1 MENILKIEDDYY
13 LNLEDTNQYHLSI
26 LKKFSY
32 RPALPL
38 RKMGL
43 PFTKI
48 NQEQI
53 EDFFIESNNYD
64 IYWDYFPFSN
74 NLHVQQNFIN
84 MAIFIPSVL
93 QPESYKNNNNILKV
107 LNSNNFMDC
116 YKKIIKLA
124 GQDENKLILV
134 STKRYYVPENYTH
147 KVFDIEK
154 AKYGY
159 YIVPHINIYADYA
172 NLEGKF
178 LCELTG
184 TMIS

>member
-13 LNLEDTNQYHLSI
+13 LNLEDVNEYQLSI
-26 LKKFSY
+26 FKKFLY

-43 PFTKI
+43 FLNKI

-53 EDFFIESNNYD
+53 EEFFNKNNNNNYNYD
-64 IYWDYFPFSN
+64 VYWDYFSFSN

-84 MAIFIPSVL
+84 MAIFIPPVL

-107 LNSNNFMDC
+107 FNSNNLKDC

-134 STKRYYVPENYTH
+134 STKRYYVPDNYTH

-154 AKYGY
+154 T
-159 YIVPHINIYADYA
+159 
-172 NLEGKF
+172 KF
-178 LCELTG
+178 RE
-184 TMIS
+184 